1 MLFQGDTKHH
11 EVASVD
17 NWFEIPETD
26 EVEVLSP
33 DGKLVWKFVTELEVG
48 DEINL
53 EEESG
58 TGTWHIQEIQKI
70 DKIYRI
76 RF

>member
-1 MLFQGDTKHH
+1 MLFQGDTKQH
-11 EVASVD
+11 EIESVD

-33 DGKLVWKFVTELEVG
+33 EGKLVWKFVTELEVG

-53 EEESG
+53 KEESG
-58 TGTWHIQEIQKI
+58 SGTWHIQEIQKI

>member
-1 MLFQGDTKHH
+1 MLFQGDTKYH
-11 EVASVD
+11 EIESAD
-17 NWFEIPETD
+17 DWFELPETD
-26 EVEVLSP
+26 EIEVLNA
-33 DGKLVWKFVTELEVG
+33 DGRLMWKFASELEVG

-58 TGTWHIQEIQKI
+58 TGTWYIQEIEKI

>member
-1 MLFQGDTKHH
+1 MLFQGDTKYH
-11 EVASVD
+11 EIESTD
-17 NWFEIPETD
+17 NWFELPETD
-26 EVEVLSP
+26 EIEVLNAE
-33 DGKLVWKFVTELEVG
+33 GRLMWKFASELEVG
-48 DEINL
+48 DEVNL

-58 TGTWHIQEIQKI
+58 TGTWHIQEIEKI